1 MYDQEMLSIM
11 ADEAKAKLYKQ
22 QKDEEEKNE
31 KSSDEEPVD
40 LYARFRNNDAK
51 LVKTPDRK
59 TVPAEQDFSEY
70 KKLDEITN
78 DFESPMSLS
87 NIELNEDEPV
97 DLNTIYPNGPSPSDI
112 EIWKKQY
119 PDCLVMLIEVSGEY
133 FVIRTITRPEYK
145 KLVSLY
151 KLNALQREEI
161 MCATCILYPKNL
173 DYETINKL
181 RGGVPSTIASIIM
194 EHSGFTKEYGV
205 QVL

>member
-1 MYDQEMLSIM
+1 MYDKEMLEMM

-22 QKDEEEKNE
+22 QKDEEKNE
-31 KSSDEEPVD
+31 NQSEDEPVD
-40 LYARFRNNDAK
+40 LYARFRDNDTR
-51 LVKTPDRK
+51 LVRNPNDNDNSIKEDYR
-59 TVPAEQDFSEY
+59 EY
-70 KKLDEITN
+70 KNLNEIPEEFVDTM
-78 DFESPMSLS
+78 DLS
-87 NIELNEDEPV
+87 NLELHENESI
-97 DLNTIYPNGPSPSDI
+97 DLNVIYPNGPSPHDV

-119 PDCLVMLIEVSGEY
+119 PDCLVMVIEVSGEY
-133 FVIRTITRPEYK
+133 FVVRTITRPEYK

-151 KLNALQREEI
+151 KLNALQREEV

>member
-1 MYDQEMLSIM
+1 MYDKEMLEMM

-22 QKDEEEKNE
+22 QKDEEKNE
-31 KSSDEEPVD
+31 NQSEDEPVD
-40 LYARFRNNDAK
+40 LYARFRDNDTR
-51 LVKTPDRK
+51 LVRNPNDNDNSIKEDYR
-59 TVPAEQDFSEY
+59 EY
-70 KKLDEITN
+70 KNLNEIPEEFVDTM
-78 DFESPMSLS
+78 DLS
-87 NIELNEDEPV
+87 NLELHENESI
-97 DLNTIYPNGPSPSDI
+97 DLNVIYPNGPSPHDV

-119 PDCLVMLIEVSGEY
+119 PDCLVMVIEVSGEY
-133 FVIRTITRPEYK
+133 FVVRTITRPEYK

-151 KLNALQREEI
+151 KLNAPQREEV